1 MKKLLLISTVL
12 LASCSNKMILF
23 SDDIHG
29 YTLGRNQL
37 PDTSQCQIID
47 TEFKLG
53 RPVGVKEDIRWI
65 DPSRPN
71 SNLYKCPPNTSDC
84 RMRMGKITNLDE
96 SQSYLL
102 DHCKEAAKQRK
113 KQLNAKQQKPKTTIS
128 EVRKPQPTIPIVVA
142 QEPSKPE
149 APKVLPTKPKVIK
162 PQKISGDTKRA
173 LVIDNLISILKKRSV
188 IKFDNEQQL
197 YMNFNFF
204 MRMLVGEADVT
215 DIEGTVITGT
225 RKPIKEPL
233 YPQKYPYQVQQVLP
247 DMVILECGRCN
258 LPPIGIK
265 RVNQRPS
272 PIEGQVFNDTRAI
285 YKFIG
290 THHYRTILNERRQV
304 VLFERISM
312 KSLDLPSNYLH
323 GAIPKEML

>member
-1 MKKLLLISTVL
+1 
-12 LASCSNKMILF
+12 
-23 SDDIHG
+23 
-29 YTLGRNQL
+29 
-37 PDTSQCQIID
+37 
-47 TEFKLG
+47 
-53 RPVGVKEDIRWI
+53 
-65 DPSRPN
+65 
-71 SNLYKCPPNTSDC
+71 
-84 RMRMGKITNLDE
+84 MGKITNLDE

-102 DHCKEAAKQRK
+102 DHCKEAAKSQKNQFTSK
-113 KQLNAKQQKPKTTIS
+113 KNSPITSAIKKSKVSIPES
-128 EVRKPQPTIPIVVA
+128 EIV
-142 QEPSKPE
+142 
-149 APKVLPTKPKVIK
+149 K
-162 PQKISGDTKRA
+162 PQKIAGDTKRA

-188 IKFDNEQQL
+188 IKFDNEQRL

-225 RKPIKEPL
+225 RKPIKESL

-258 LPPIGIK
+258 LPPIGVK